1 MIKKFDSFDKDY
13 SEINVQEY
21 DNIKKNKWWI
31 FTNLQVHIICGYIKT
46 LKHVSE
52 NIALSTLNDVD
63 EYNFSFIYNKN
74 DEYNEV
80 RKISFFIYDRDS
92 YEILIDS
99 KNYFYIKHYRRRKNS
114 YVYYKSKNDGI
125 IPLIK
130 KIIQKNIKNNL

>member
-1 MIKKFDSFDKDY
+1 MQRIDDIIAKLEKLKEKY
-13 SEINVQEY
+13 G
-21 DNIKKNKWWI
+21 NIR
-31 FTNLQVHIICGYIKT
+31 V
-46 LKHVSE
+46 VSY
-52 NIALSTLNDVD
+52 VPG
-63 EYNFSFIYNKN
+63 N